1 MRGIAIMAIIL
12 HNYCHF
18 LNGIVRENEYLWKV
32 NNVNRMCYY
41 LQHPSDLLPI
51 HLLSFFGHY
60 GVPVFIF
67 LSGFGLVMK
76 YERGGTVS
84 VGIWKFIR
92 YNYLKL
98 FRIFIVGFVA
108 FTVIDAITPGT
119 HRYEWLHVLGMLGMF
134 SNLLEHPAQ
143 VIWPG
148 PYWYFG
154 LTLQL
159 YIVYRL
165 FFYRWRHWTLVVLLI
180 LLCWLWQEAYVN
192 DAVMLERLRYNCVG
206 GMLPF
211 GLGVLVARYQD
222 VCSAVHQHLLMW
234 VAVLLLSTLL
244 IVVMSFQLQAWF
256 WVPVLIVT
264 GTIALVK
271 VLPASVVRICVW
283 LGGISAAI
291 FVSHPILRK
300 VFIRFYGQGDIYA
313 GLLLYIVAAVFV
325 AWLFMQIVNRIPKPS
340 EK

>member
-32 NNVNRMCYY
+32 NNVNRLWYY

-51 HLLSFFGHY
+51 HLF
-60 GVPVFIF
+60 
-67 LSGFGLVMK
+67 
-76 YERGGTVS
+76 
-84 VGIWKFIR
+84 
-92 YNYLKL
+92 
-98 FRIFIVGFVA
+98 FIVGFVA

-180 LLCWLWQEAYVN
+180 LLCWLWQ
-192 DAVMLERLRYNCVG
+192 
-206 GMLPF
+206 
-211 GLGVLVARYQD
+211 GVCCPSASVYWWLVIRTYA
-222 VCSAVHQHLLMW
+222 
-234 VAVLLLSTLL
+234 LLS
-244 IVVMSFQLQAWF
+244 VS
-256 WVPVLIVT
+256 
-264 GTIALVK
+264 
-271 VLPASVVRICVW
+271 
-283 LGGISAAI
+283 I
-291 FVSHPILRK
+291 FCC
-300 VFIRFYGQGDIYA
+300 G
-313 GLLLYIVAAVFV
+313 
-325 AWLFMQIVNRIPKPS
+325 WLFCFCLHC
-340 EK
+340 